1 MVPEQAAT
9 LGKAGVSALPEGDPA
24 FGQVVGCQLHGH
36 GVAPEDPDV
45 MLAHFPGDVGDD
57 FMPVLKLYPELGI
70 GEGFDYRALHFDA
83 FFFRHKACPESENA
97 ECNQDRSWI
106 QTITVL
112 QYLYLFHA

>member
-1 MVPEQAAT
+1 
-9 LGKAGVSALPEGDPA
+9 
-24 FGQVVGCQLHGH
+24 
-36 GVAPEDPDV
+36 

-70 GEGFDYRALHFDA
+70 GEGFDDRALHFDA

-106 QTITVL
+106 QTKLLPLSVAYACVISKASKTGPVTIWVHFS
-112 QYLYLFHA
+112 LFAILISYRFL